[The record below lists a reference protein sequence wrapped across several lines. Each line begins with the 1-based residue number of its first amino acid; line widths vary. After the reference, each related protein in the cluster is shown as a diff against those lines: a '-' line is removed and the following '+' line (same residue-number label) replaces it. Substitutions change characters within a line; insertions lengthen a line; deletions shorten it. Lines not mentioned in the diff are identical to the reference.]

1 MNIVGIAGLP
11 RSGKDSLAELFIKN
25 GYFGVSLGDIVR
37 DESRKRHKNESD
49 PISVRN
55 MTETSNYLR
64 TEKGSDFALRE
75 ALLRFEQAKMNDS
88 FKGLVVFSV
97 RAPVEV
103 DFILK
108 NDGELIW
115 VESSDKVRYE
125 RSISA
130 RREGEPEQTLAE
142 MLKQEKLQESPQPN
156 LPSDVQMNTRYVKA
170 HATSIFENNGSD
182 FKAFKQ
188 KAIETFRLLS

>member
-1 MNIVGIAGLP
+1 MKIVGIAGLP

-37 DESRKRHKNESD
+37 DESRKRHIDEPD
-49 PISVRN
+49 PISVKN
-55 MTETSNYLR
+55 MTETANYLR
-64 TEKGSDFALRE
+64 FEKGPDFALKE
-75 ALLRFEQAKMNDS
+75 ALLRFEQAEKKDS

-108 NDGELIW
+108 SGGELIW

-125 RSISA
+125 RSVSA
-130 RREGEPEQTLAE
+130 RREGESEQTLTE
-142 MLKQEKLQESPQPN
+142 MLKQEKLQETPQPN
-156 LPSDVQMNTRYVKA
+156 LPADVQMNTSCVKA
-170 HATSIFENNGSD
+170 HATKIFENDGSD
-182 FKAFKQ
+182 FEIFKEKATK
-188 KAIETFRLLS
+188 TFRLLG